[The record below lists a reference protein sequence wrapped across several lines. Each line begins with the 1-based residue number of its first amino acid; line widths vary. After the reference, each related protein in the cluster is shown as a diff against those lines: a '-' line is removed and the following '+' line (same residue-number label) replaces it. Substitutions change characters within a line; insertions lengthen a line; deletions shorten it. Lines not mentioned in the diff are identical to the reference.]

1 MRTQLMNIIL
11 KEIYSSELDRNKKL
25 RIYLPSDY
33 HTNNTSYPVLYMHDS
48 QNIFKDKKE
57 G

>member
-1 MRTQLMNIIL
+1 MNIIL